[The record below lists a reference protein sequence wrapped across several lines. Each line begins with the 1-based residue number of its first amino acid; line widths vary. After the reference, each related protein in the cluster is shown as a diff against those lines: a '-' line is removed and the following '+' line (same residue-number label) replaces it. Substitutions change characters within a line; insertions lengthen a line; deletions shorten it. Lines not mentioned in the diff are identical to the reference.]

1 MRITM
6 RQLNKDMQYV
16 LADRHGDLAHLQEVL
31 STGKRL
37 MRPSDDPV
45 DVANDLQLRTRG
57 VQQLQFKD
65 NLNDGLAF
73 MSITDT
79 AMGSMNDLFQRLREL
94 SIQGSTD
101 TITGKER
108 SYILKEVD
116 QLFRQLITIVNT
128 TYKGDYIFGGTQTK
142 IQPLPVKSSAG
153 GDPLNYSQLAMAWYN
168 GAAGGVGVP
177 AQLRNA
183 FTGENITQL
192 APGSFRMS
200 VAGVDY
206 VENRDYTVDYVN
218 GTVTPLVPALAADV
232 SDAGLFAGPNYAAT
246 GFTIAFEY
254 VSHGRDVYGD
264 PVSSTGDVLREV
276 ESGTVMPVNI
286 PLDELL
292 RDPDTGIDMVNTVVR
307 LGQGLVQ
314 NNRGAIENAI
324 NEIDTVFKTILS
336 SQTKNGARINR
347 FDTTLARNETQHI
360 ETTRLQANIEDA
372 DFAETASQ
380 FSLLETVYNAA
391 LKSTSYVIQPTLVD
405 FL

>member
-1 MRITM
+1 M

-16 LADRHGDLAHLQEVL
+16 LSNRNSDMAHLQEML

-37 MRPSDDPV
+37 MRPSDDAV
-45 DVANDLQLRTRG
+45 DVANDLQMRTRG

-65 NLNDGLAF
+65 NINDGLAF

-79 AMGSMNDLFQRLREL
+79 SMNSMNDLFQRLREL
-94 SIQGSTD
+94 AIQASSD
-101 TITGKER
+101 TLTGKER

-116 QLFRQLITIVNT
+116 QLFRQLVTLVNT

-142 IQPLPVKSSAG
+142 IQPLPVKSSIG
-153 GDPLNYSQLAMAWYN
+153 GDPLNYSQLAMAWYD

-192 APGSFRMS
+192 MPGAFRLS
-200 VAGVDY
+200 VAGVNY
-206 VENRDYTVDYVN
+206 VEGRDYTVDYVN

-232 SDAGLFAGPNYAAT
+232 SDAGLFTGPNYAAT
-246 GFTIAFEY
+246 GFSIAFDY

-276 ESGTVMPVNI
+276 ENGTVIPVNI

-307 LGQGLVQ
+307 LGQGLQQ
-314 NNRGAIENAI
+314 NNRGAIETSI
-324 NEIDTVFKTILS
+324 NEIDTVFKTIMA

-347 FDTTLARNETQHI
+347 FDSTLGRNEQQHI
-360 ETTRLQANIEDA
+360 ETTRLQSEIEDA

-380 FSLLETVYNAA
+380 FSLMETVYSAA
-391 LKSTSYVIQPTLVD
+391 LKSAAAVIKPTLAD

>member
-1 MRITM
+1 M

-16 LADRHGDLAHLQEVL
+16 LSNRNSDMAHLQEML

-37 MRPSDDPV
+37 MRPSDDAV
-45 DVANDLQLRTRG
+45 DVANDLQLRTNG
-57 VQQLQFKD
+57 TQQLQFKD
-65 NLNDGLAF
+65 NINDGLAF

-79 AMGSMNDLFQRLREL
+79 SMNSMNDLFQRLREL
-94 SIQGSTD
+94 AIQGSSD
-101 TITGKER
+101 TLTGKER

-116 QLFRQLITIVNT
+116 QLFRQLVTLVNT
-128 TYKGDYIFGGTQTK
+128 NYKGDYIFGGTQTK

-168 GAAGGVGVP
+168 GAAGGVGAP

-192 APGSFRMS
+192 IPGSFRLS
-200 VAGVDY
+200 AAGVNY
-206 VENRDYTVDYVN
+206 VEGRDYTVDYVN
-218 GTVTPLVPALAADV
+218 GTVTPLAPALAADV
-232 SDAGLFAGPNYAAT
+232 SDGGLFSGPNYAAT
-246 GFTIAFEY
+246 GFAITFDY

-276 ESGTVMPVNI
+276 ENGTVMPVNI

-307 LGQGLVQ
+307 LGQGLQQ
-314 NNRGAIENAI
+314 NNRGAIETSI
-324 NEIDTVFKTILS
+324 NEIDTVFKTIMS
-336 SQTKNGARINR
+336 AQTKNGARINR
-347 FDTTLARNETQHI
+347 FDSTLGRNEQQHI
-360 ETTRLQANIEDA
+360 ETTRLQSEIEDA

-380 FSLLETVYNAA
+380 FSLMETVYNAA
-391 LKSTSYVIQPTLVD
+391 LKSAAAVIKPTLAD